1 MNNNFEFKDWSVNR
15 RARALDHMDQYIR
28 KIVNV
33 DGPDYFFWENHGIGN
48 KSDEEV
54 LKIAAD
60 DTAFINALFAFFKR
74 VFMYSLFYC
83 KNSYSRRNNINV
95 ITNFI
100 KSTTTP

>member
-48 KSDEEV
+48 KSDE
-54 LKIAAD
+54 D
-60 DTAFINALFAFFKR
+60 SSAL
-74 VFMYSLFYC
+74 
-83 KNSYSRRNNINV
+83 I
-95 ITNFI
+95 
-100 KSTTTP
+100 